1 MDIRGNKGLFA
12 YYRKFKSITIDEKTN
27 IMKMIIRIK
36 KQTIQRIYL
45 PLTLLLCVFYENHC
59 VDTVGHTGLEK
70 TKRNIMEKYYFP
82 NLTTWIKILIADC
95 IQCQT
100 NKVFANTKTKS
111 NQEQL
116 APTKTYFNEMI
127 MINTKGPI
135 HPTSEGNN
143 FIFVIVDAFSHYVT
157 IMCAPQ
163 NNAHYAVTALFEHW
177 FMKFGLP
184 EEIRSDNGS
193 EYINTELTH
202 LCNYFEI
209 KFKPSTTYAPWTNGL
224 VEGTNRIIGQFIRT
238 LLNEKYQNWSRKA
251 KFFPYAYNTQYQT
264 RLGMSPYE
272 VVFNQKPRKP
282 TKIKLGTT
290 TDEMGNCNPTRT
302 SACKTQPAHTHLD
315 KQFSHP
321 KIAKLQN
328 GTFAK
333 WFLDKEKHYND
344 TYQTITKILRNR
356 KRLTD
361 ELNSRFRTA
370 KPLDKNTFV
379 LITNQQQIDGVSKKL
394 LPLKTGPYLIVDKP
408 TETTYILKD
417 NTNKHITIHR
427 NHIVPYFPK
436 EKHIKLELQNYLLTE
451 EIPTLKQPNTQTTS
465 KRYTP
470 PDEITQSHSY
480 NLRKRKITIPPPCQ

>member
-1 MDIRGNKGLFA
+1 MKLF
-12 YYRKFKSITIDEKTN
+12 S
-27 IMKMIIRIK
+27 
-36 KQTIQRIYL
+36 
-45 PLTLLLCVFYENHC
+45 
-59 VDTVGHTGLEK
+59 
-70 TKRNIMEKYYFP
+70 TK
-82 NLTTWIKILIADC
+82 
-95 IQCQT
+95 
-100 NKVFANTKTKS
+100 
-111 NQEQL
+111 NQENQQRLNLEQL
-116 APTKTYFNEMI
+116 
-127 MINTKGPI
+127 
-135 HPTSEGNN
+135 
-143 FIFVIVDAFSHYVT
+143 
-157 IMCAPQ
+157 
-163 NNAHYAVTALFEHW
+163 
-177 FMKFGLP
+177 
-184 EEIRSDNGS
+184 
-193 EYINTELTH
+193 
-202 LCNYFEI
+202 
-209 KFKPSTTYAPWTNGL
+209 
-224 VEGTNRIIGQFIRT
+224 
-238 LLNEKYQNWSRKA
+238 
-251 KFFPYAYNTQYQT
+251 QT
-264 RLGMSPYE
+264 
-272 VVFNQKPRKP
+272 
-282 TKIKLGTT
+282 
-290 TDEMGNCNPTRT
+290 EMGNCNPTRT

-427 NHIVPYFPK
+427 KSYCTILS
-436 EKHIKLELQNYLLTE
+436 ERKHIKLELQNYLLTE

-480 NLRKRKITIPPPCQ
+480 NLRKRKITIPPSCQ